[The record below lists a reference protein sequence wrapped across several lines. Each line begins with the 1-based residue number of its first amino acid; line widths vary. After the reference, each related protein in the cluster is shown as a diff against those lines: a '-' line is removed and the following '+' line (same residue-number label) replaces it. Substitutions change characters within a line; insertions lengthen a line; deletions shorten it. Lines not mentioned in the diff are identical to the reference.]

1 MQKQAS
7 EGKAPSEARLFPVCG
22 LFCGQKQKP
31 KLKPAKIVIKSK
43 ENTHFLCKSGCFV
56 ELLGGF
62 EPPTSSLPILFYL
75 FLFIVHWFHLS
86 SIIIVALGVLDF
98 SCCVLL

>member
-1 MQKQAS
+1 MQRRAS

-43 ENTHFLCKSGCFV
+43 ENTHFLRKKWVFCGAAGQIRTADLILTKDALY
-56 ELLGGF
+56 LL
-62 EPPTSSLPILFYL
+62 SY
-75 FLFIVHWFHLS
+75 S
-86 SIIIVALGVLDF
+86 SI
-98 SCCVLL
+98 